1 MLDCPFFV
9 YYVCVFHRS
18 DGGTHMYSTSQV
30 VSEFSNGGW
39 RMVPKVR
46 KVPRM
51 VHDVQRHR
59 GYKQHAE

>member
-1 MLDCPFFV
+1 MFASFTDPMAGLICTA
-9 YYVCVFHRS
+9 RRL
-18 DGGTHMYSTSQV
+18 
-30 VSEFSNGGW
+30 SEFVFYKAIRPNGGS
-39 RMVPKVR
+39 RMVRNVR